1 MSDVVT
7 QKCAAW
13 WPGVLQSS
21 SPPPEAS
28 GKLRFRLATTQ
39 PNRNRLADDVSYSLL
54 ADGFWHRAAIT
65 AGRKSRLYL
74 IDGGDGSSVVGK
86 SRCCSCSAQRA
97 RLIA

>member
-1 MSDVVT
+1 MSDLVT

-28 GKLRFRLATTQ
+28 GKLGFRLATTQ
-39 PNRNRLADDVSYSLL
+39 PNRNRLADDVSYSRRWI
-54 ADGFWHRAAIT
+54 WHRAAIT
-65 AGRKSRLYL
+65 AGRKSRLYF

>member
-21 SPPPEAS
+21 SPPQAS

-39 PNRNRLADDVSYSLL
+39 PNRNRLADDVSYSRRWIL
-54 ADGFWHRAAIT
+54 APSGYH
-65 AGRKSRLYL
+65 GRKE
-74 IDGGDGSSVVGK
+74 
-86 SRCCSCSAQRA
+86 
-97 RLIA
+97 IAALFHRVLQ